1 MANVWS
7 YNFNWNLISQKNE
20 LISSCCLLNNKNNNI
35 ANKNIPTMLAP
46 KRKKKRYKIFFSKAL
61 LNLYLIY
68 FHIYL

>member
-35 ANKNIPTMLAP
+35 ANKNNNIVVFDNGILYNSTM
-46 KRKKKRYKIFFSKAL
+46 
-61 LNLYLIY
+61 
-68 FHIYL
+68 